1 MATTTYKRA
10 REQRDR
16 AVWIALGLA
25 LAPVI
30 ALGFSRFAYALLLPP
45 MRDALGW
52 SFTQA
57 GGMNTANAIGYVIG
71 AATGA
76 WWTKHFSI
84 RGTFLGSLI
93 ISSLAL
99 LITGTTTSYA
109 VLMAL
114 RFVGGVATA
123 VAFVVGS
130 SLAARI
136 RHHLLPVYFAGA
148 GIGIVLSGIV
158 VPVAL
163 AASGA
168 VGWRIGWL
176 VLGLAALA
184 ALVPAWLAARAVP
197 EHEQGHAA
205 GLSGAAFHKLAA
217 TFAAYILFGAG
228 YVSYMT
234 FVIAL
239 LRAQHL
245 EAWVMV
251 AFWLVLGMAS
261 AVASL
266 FWGPGLGRLR
276 GGHGMALVSA
286 IAFVGSLPVLLHA
299 GPATALLSA
308 IVFGGSF
315 MAGPTAVTA
324 LTRHTL
330 VPRYWTAGIA
340 ALTTAFALGQAA
352 GPVVSGLLADRA
364 LSPILLALA
373 AGVAL
378 LQPHHPHHSE

>member
-45 MRDALGW
+45 MRGALGW

-84 RGTFLGSLI
+84 RTTFIASLI

-99 LITGTTTSYA
+99 LVTGATTSYA

-163 AASGA
+163 AATGA

-176 VLGLAALA
+176 VSAWPRWSRSCRHGSPRGLFPNTSRGTPQGS
-184 ALVPAWLAARAVP
+184 PAQRSASWQPPSPPISCSAR
-197 EHEQGHAA
+197 
-205 GLSGAAFHKLAA
+205 
-217 TFAAYILFGAG
+217 
-228 YVSYMT
+228 
-234 FVIAL
+234 
-239 LRAQHL
+239 
-245 EAWVMV
+245 
-251 AFWLVLGMAS
+251 GM
-261 AVASL
+261 
-266 FWGPGLGRLR
+266 
-276 GGHGMALVSA
+276 
-286 IAFVGSLPVLLHA
+286 
-299 GPATALLSA
+299 
-308 IVFGGSF
+308 
-315 MAGPTAVTA
+315 
-324 LTRHTL
+324 
-330 VPRYWTAGIA
+330 
-340 ALTTAFALGQAA
+340 
-352 GPVVSGLLADRA
+352 
-364 LSPILLALA
+364 
-373 AGVAL
+373 
-378 LQPHHPHHSE
+378 